1 MKWEQFLINTTCF
14 LLQPKRLTSKISETV
29 IHNLHS
35 RKLQGVTVHNKLKF
49 EKHIN
54 TICPKANRKFNALAR
69 MTPYMNLQ
77 KGEY

>member
-1 MKWEQFLINTTCF
+1 MRAILDKYYLLLITTEAF
-14 LLQPKRLTSKISETV
+14 NFQISETA
-29 IHNLHS
+29 IHNSHS

-54 TICPKANRKFNALAR
+54 TICPKANRKFSALAR